1 MIAEMEKEI
10 DSIILNES
18 LDLLSELNLDLR
30 KHLDFFRI
38 GDAGSKPTG
47 EKRPS
52 LLDYKQFICKYL
64 SLSKD
69 KVDTDKMRAELE
81 RFPPNAQE
89 KILNLYMRL
98 SDDDEK
104 AREYCL
110 GVKKEIQ
117 NKQTALDLMKTK
129 AAQRNETELIALARN
144 NPKGMWKGISAELFK
159 IGVEENE
166 IEKEMSYVLPPD
178 VWAALVKSYSEQE
191 PKKLGSGAKAL
202 PAAQL
207 AESQKKR
214 FKKLAGII

>member
-1 MIAEMEKEI
+1 MILETEKEI

-18 LDLLSELNLDLR
+18 LELLSELDLDLR

-38 GDAGSKPTG
+38 GDADSQPTR
-47 EKRPS
+47 KKQPS
-52 LLDYKQFICKYL
+52 LLNYKQFICKYL
-64 SLSKD
+64 SLSKGQ
-69 KVDTDKMRAELE
+69 VDTDKMKAELE

-110 GVKKEIQ
+110 GVKREIQ
-117 NKQTALDLMKTK
+117 NKQTALAAMKK
-129 AAQRNETELIALARN
+129 QAEQDKENLIALAKEEPRALLT
-144 NPKGMWKGISAELFK
+144 GIGRQLATL
-159 IGVEENE
+159 GVERGQLQQA
-166 IEKEMSYVLPPD
+166 IQDVLPPE
-178 VWAALVKSYSEQE
+178 VWRIATQFYTSQKR
-191 PKKLGSGAKAL
+191 LGPRARAL

>member
-1 MIAEMEKEI
+1 MILETEKEI

-18 LDLLSELNLDLR
+18 LELLSELDLDLR

-38 GDAGSKPTG
+38 GDADSQPTR
-47 EKRPS
+47 KKQPS
-52 LLDYKQFICKYL
+52 LLNYKQFICKYL
-64 SLSKD
+64 SLSKGQ
-69 KVDTDKMRAELE
+69 VDTDKMKAELE

-98 SDDDEK
+98 SGDDER

-110 GVKKEIQ
+110 GAKKEIQ
-117 NKQTALDLMKTK
+117 SKQTALAAMKK
-129 AAQRNETELIALARN
+129 QAEQDKEKLIALAKEEPRALLT
-144 NPKGMWKGISAELFK
+144 GIGRQLATL
-159 IGVEENE
+159 GVERGQLQQV
-166 IEKEMSYVLPPD
+166 IQDVLPPE
-178 VWAALVKSYSEQE
+178 VWRIATQFYTSQKR
-191 PKKLGSGAKAL
+191 LGPRARAL

>member
-110 GVKKEIQ
+110 GAKKEIQ
-117 NKQTALDLMKTK
+117 NKQTALAAMKK
-129 AAQRNETELIALARN
+129 QAEQDKEKLIALAKEEPRALLT
-144 NPKGMWKGISAELFK
+144 GIGRQLATL
-159 IGVEENE
+159 GVERGQLQQV
-166 IEKEMSYVLPPD
+166 IQDVLPPE
-178 VWAALVKSYSEQE
+178 VWRIATQFYTSQKR
-191 PKKLGSGAKAL
+191 LGPRARAL

>member
-18 LDLLSELNLDLR
+18 LELLSELDLDLR

-38 GDAGSKPTG
+38 GDADSQPTR
-47 EKRPS
+47 KKQPS
-52 LLDYKQFICKYL
+52 LLSYKQFICKYL
-64 SLSKD
+64 SLSKGQ
-69 KVDTDKMRAELE
+69 VDTDKMKAELE

-110 GVKKEIQ
+110 GVKREIQ
-117 NKQTALDLMKTK
+117 NKQTALAAMKK
-129 AAQRNETELIALARN
+129 QAEQDKENLIALAKEEPRALLT
-144 NPKGMWKGISAELFK
+144 GIGRQLATL
-159 IGVEENE
+159 GVERGQLQQA
-166 IEKEMSYVLPPD
+166 IQDVLPPE
-178 VWAALVKSYSEQE
+178 VWRIATQFYTSQKR
-191 PKKLGSGAKAL
+191 LGPRARAL

>member
-18 LDLLSELNLDLR
+18 LDLLSELDLDLR
-30 KHLDFFRI
+30 KHLDFFKI
-38 GDAGSKPTG
+38 GDVGSEPTG

-52 LLDYKQFICKYL
+52 LLNYKQFICKYL

-110 GVKKEIQ
+110 GAKKEIQ
-117 NKQTALDLMKTK
+117 NKQTGLVSMKK
-129 AAQRNETELIALARN
+129 QAEQDREKLIALAKED
-144 NPKGMWKGISAELFK
+144 PKALLTGIGRQLAIL
-159 IGVEENE
+159 GVEENE
-166 IEKEMSYVLPPD
+166 IEKAMNYVLPPD
-178 VWAALVKSYSEQE
+178 VWRMATQMYTKQ
-191 PKKLGSGAKAL
+191 KRLGSGAKAL